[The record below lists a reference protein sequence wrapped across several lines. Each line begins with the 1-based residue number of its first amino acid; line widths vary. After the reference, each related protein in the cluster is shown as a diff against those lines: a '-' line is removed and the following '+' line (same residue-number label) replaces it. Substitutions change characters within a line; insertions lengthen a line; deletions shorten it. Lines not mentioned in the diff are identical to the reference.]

1 MDAERSRFIG
11 SRGHYAAVL
20 RVSADDCRLSLE
32 AFGAI
37 GLVLR

>member
-1 MDAERSRFIG
+1 MDAEGSGSIG
-11 SRGHYAAVL
+11 SRGNYAAAL